1 MYESRA
7 ARPPSSGVLRQE
19 LRADLRGRADGLVGK
34 LARVPA
40 RILPRDGELGVRV
53 EVRRQVEAARRQV
66 GEGALDE
73 AAEARRVLGAL
84 ESAPLLRGVAFDVV
98 RRAQI
103 GLQVRRLALRPP
115 RVPPKNCGSTGLE
128 EDASHHTCAGVRREC
143 LQ

>member
-84 ESAPLLRGVAFDVV
+84 ESAPLLRGVPPPIERPRLGGSPAGGH
-98 RRAQI
+98 ATAWSI
-103 GLQVRRLALRPP
+103 GDETEDPAL
-115 RVPPKNCGSTGLE
+115 L
-128 EDASHHTCAGVRREC
+128 
-143 LQ
+143 